1 MSTQEEKKGLGKRL
15 SLVFA
20 WGQNH
25 DLPSQHHLFVYS
37 FVCFVAGS
45 VRSLCY
51 DTERRV
57 LFSGGFDELVVVWD
71 IGSQKGT
78 AYELMGHKY
87 ALTLAGRREIVIHFS
102 PM

>member
-1 MSTQEEKKGLGKRL
+1 MTIRTS
-15 SLVFA
+15 
-20 WGQNH
+20 
-25 DLPSQHHLFVYS
+25 
-37 FVCFVAGS
+37 AGS

-51 DTERRV
+51 DSERRV

-87 ALTLAGRREIVIHFS
+87 GAHNII
-102 PM
+102 